1 MFKKKTNQQPPEIKD
16 ENLTFDENGDIDSQ
30 VQAVMEKYD
39 RESNVRNW
47 VGIPRK
53 VIRYLMVAF
62 TIYCVLINFL
72 FSWETRIERA
82 SFVGCIVFLV
92 FLIFPAR
99 KGGGKKE
106 NYIPWYDVILALA
119 GGFSFF
125 YFSICE
131 YTFFRY
137 HLFFVVVYYFYL
149 RIRIFFV
156 LFFCIFNSFVP

>member
-92 FLIFPAR
+92 FLIFPSR

-106 NYIPWYDVILALA
+106 NYIPW
-119 GGFSFF
+119 
-125 YFSICE
+125 
-131 YTFFRY
+131 
-137 HLFFVVVYYFYL
+137 
-149 RIRIFFV
+149 
-156 LFFCIFNSFVP
+156 